1 MNTEHDDRHDQHDL
15 QPESSGIKPQ
25 PVIMFLVI
33 LTVSTIFVFFII
45 KGLLYGFQ
53 KMEEADRTQPV
64 TALPEGRV
72 RKLPPEPRL
81 QGAPGLDN
89 RLSDLP
95 LVDMDKYRKRNDEK
109 ARSYGWV
116 IKDSGIAH
124 IPLDRA
130 KQLIVERGLPLGS
143 EKLVDEVETA
153 EAARKQVLGA
163 ESSAGR
169 VIGGK

>member
-1 MNTEHDDRHDQHDL
+1 MNTEHDDQHEP

-25 PVIMFLVI
+25 PVILFLVI
-33 LTVSTIFVFFII
+33 LTVSTIFVFFLI

-64 TALPEGRV
+64 TALPEGRE

-81 QGAPGLDN
+81 QGAPGPDN
-89 RLSDLP
+89 QLSDLP
-95 LVDMDKYRKRNDEK
+95 LVDMDKYRKRTDEK
-109 ARSYGWV
+109 ARSYSWV
-116 IKDSGIAH
+116 IKDSGVAR
-124 IPLDRA
+124 IPLERA

-143 EKLVDEVETA
+143 EKLVEEVQTA
-153 EAARKQVLGA
+153 EATRKQVLGA

-169 VIGGK
+169 TIGEK